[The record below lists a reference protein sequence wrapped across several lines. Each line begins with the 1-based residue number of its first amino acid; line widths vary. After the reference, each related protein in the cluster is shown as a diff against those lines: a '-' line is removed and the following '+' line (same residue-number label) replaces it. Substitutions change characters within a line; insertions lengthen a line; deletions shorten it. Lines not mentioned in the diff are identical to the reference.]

1 MAFGN
6 DGSIQ
11 LPELYFKAKCQNPE
25 CRVLLGGFHVP
36 CQGGVIV
43 FACHKCNKTSVF
55 RNEAYQ
61 IRAVLA
67 GPIVNDAVT
76 PAGQSASSSAPT
88 QRRR

>member
-1 MAFGN
+1 MAASS
-6 DGSIQ
+6 DPIQ
-11 LPELYFKAKCQNPE
+11 LPELYFKAKCQNPD
-25 CRVLLGGFHVP
+25 CRTLLGGFHVP

-43 FACHKCNKTSVF
+43 FACFKCNKTSVF

-67 GPIVNDAVT
+67 GPIVGNEVGV
-76 PAGQSASSSAPT
+76 PPSP